1 MIFTQKTRD
10 LPAICFWLAD
20 LPVLLVILQ
29 HCHHAMI
36 FSLVLLLWLLAAA
49 LAEYD
54 AGDAAGYLRLNA
66 VAVCEDR
73 RIAGWN
79 CGRQCSTTAA
89 LVENGSQV
97 LIGPTPVYNLHGFVA
112 RLRREGS
119 SCVVAIAGTS
129 FYNWR
134 NIRADLEFWRTKWP
148 TWSGS
153 CADWCYGCEVM
164 KGFAS
169 SYQELRDEIFASL
182 EQLKCS
188 AVTFTGHSLG
198 GAIAVLASLE
208 ARACHNFTVSVWTYG
223 MPRVGNLAFVEAYVS
238 TAKQRQQSPP
248 MWRITRDFDL
258 IPQLPQTWLG
268 YYHIP
273 WAVRYWKHDTEKVIC
288 TERYEDPDCTYA
300 SGTMAD
306 ITTILVSRAR
316 MKIKPRS
323 TAYLSRLWSRSG
335 ISSSLGGLDSARRW
349 CLQAF
354 CAVAAA
360 VAPAFCCARDA
371 SGWNSTRL
379 KSSVICWTMRLTA
392 VTRAKLESQG
402 LNTFRRMLTLAKH
415 AWCQS
420 KGNKL
425 SLLRCFF
432 LGQVSS
438 PVGDHCEE
446 KSQVIPLALC
456 ELFSYWLLDTNKCN
470 FQRLTAETWLT
481 SLHRPVE

>member
-1 MIFTQKTRD
+1 
-10 LPAICFWLAD
+10 
-20 LPVLLVILQ
+20 
-29 HCHHAMI
+29 MI
-36 FSLVLLLWLLAAA
+36 FSLVLLLWLLASA

-73 RIAGWN
+73 RIAGWT

-97 LIGPTPVYNLHGFVA
+97 LIGPPPVYNLHGFVA

-119 SCVVAIAGTS
+119 SSCVVAIAGTS

-134 NIRADLEFWRTKWP
+134 DIRADLEFWRTKWP

-169 SYQELRDEIFASL
+169 SYHELRDEIFASL

-288 TERYEDPDCTYA
+288 TEMYEDPDCTYA
-300 SGTMAD
+300 GGTMAD
-306 ITTILVSRAR
+306 HHNYFGVTGTDENQASLDCISQSALKTKRDQFFAWRAGFC
-316 MKIKPRS
+316 
-323 TAYLSRLWSRSG
+323 TAMVFA
-335 ISSSLGGLDSARRW
+335 SLL
-349 CLQAF
+349 
-354 CAVAAA
+354 
-360 VAPAFCCARDA
+360 CCGSCCGCCFLLCQGRQ
-371 SGWNSTRL
+371 RL
-379 KSSVICWTMRLTA
+379 KFNPTEVQCHLLCDETDSSDSGKV
-392 VTRAKLESQG
+392 
-402 LNTFRRMLTLAKH
+402 
-415 AWCQS
+415 
-420 KGNKL
+420 
-425 SLLRCFF
+425 
-432 LGQVSS
+432 
-438 PVGDHCEE
+438 
-446 KSQVIPLALC
+446 
-456 ELFSYWLLDTNKCN
+456 
-470 FQRLTAETWLT
+470 
-481 SLHRPVE
+481 

>member
-1 MIFTQKTRD
+1 MIFIQKTRD

-20 LPVLLVILQ
+20 LPVLLVSLQ
-29 HCHHAMI
+29 PCHHAMI
-36 FSLVLLLWLLAAA
+36 FSLVLLLWLLASA

-119 SCVVAIAGTS
+119 SSCVVAIAGTS

-148 TWSGS
+148 TWSRS

-208 ARACHNFTVSVWTYG
+208 ARACHNFIVSVWTYG

-248 MWRITRDFDL
+248 MWRITRDL
-258 IPQLPQTWLG
+258 IWFHNFRRLG
-268 YYHIP
+268 LDTITSHGQSDTGNMALKRWFARRGTKILTALMPVVP
-273 WAVRYWKHDTEKVIC
+273 WPT
-288 TERYEDPDCTYA
+288 
-300 SGTMAD
+300 

-335 ISSSLGGLDSARRW
+335 ISSSLGGLGSARRW

-360 VAPAFCCARDA
+360 VAAAFCCARDA

-379 KSSVICWTMRLTA
+379 KSSVICWAMRLTA
-392 VTRAKLESQG
+392 VTRAKFESQG
-402 LNTFRRMLTLAKH
+402 LNTFRRMLKLAKL

-420 KGNKL
+420 KGLAVFLFRSSVK
-425 SLLRCFF
+425 SCGRPLRREVAGDPFGPLWVILV
-432 LGQVSS
+432 LGFTG
-438 PVGDHCEE
+438 VGNCP
-446 KSQVIPLALC
+446 ILGI
-456 ELFSYWLLDTNKCN
+456 LDIT
-470 FQRLTAETWLT
+470 L
-481 SLHRPVE
+481 